1 MPNTDNRDSSD
12 NAEHTLRKLR
22 AHSGQEKGAL
32 LLPNYT
38 IITCGHNEP
47 ITAENN
53 AEAIKAAKKYAER
66 YNLHGYIVMNNKADI
81 IFTVEQDPKPQ
92 TK

>member
-1 MPNTDNRDSSD
+1 MS
-12 NAEHTLRKLR
+12 
-22 AHSGQEKGAL
+22 
-32 LLPNYT
+32 NY
-38 IITCGHNEP
+38 IIVTYGHNEP

-66 YNLHGYIVMNNKADI
+66 YNLHGYFVMNSKADI